1 MLRRKRNQADCA
13 SQIDRVLRDVE
24 RRRAAGALVDSDS
37 VRQAHPQLMPELGDR
52 LQALEQIESAARR
65 AQRIAEEG
73 RTGTETEIVDEFLAQ
88 EWRNL
93 SDALPEYDLIEPLRH
108 GGQGIV
114 YRAVERAT
122 GRAVAIKVLLDGPL
136 ASERQRQRFAREIEL
151 DSRLRHP
158 NIVTLFHSGIVRGR
172 PFFAM
177 EYVDGLPVDDYA
189 LLRELSGRDIVSLFV
204 QIARAIMY
212 AHQRGIIHRDIK
224 PSNILI
230 DAEGTPHLLDF
241 GLAKDLAGS
250 DADSD
255 PSPSRPGSVVGTLP
269 YLSPEQVDV
278 DGDVDTRSDIYS
290 LAVVLFEVLTGVLP
304 YPVDGDPRSIR
315 RNILDREPARLGDV
329 MRHLDGAGDPAARGF
344 NDDLEAVLLLAL
356 DKDKTGRYQT
366 MGEFADDLERHLAGD
381 AVHAKS
387 DRRFYVLRKTVRKYR
402 VHASVAAMFLA
413 LLLTSTV
420 LVTTQWLGA
429 RRERD
434 HAREAAQVAH
444 SVLLT
449 TLNDMIEKLSRL
461 AGGIEVRDLFL
472 DGVEGDL
479 DRLDS
484 LMESTEAV
492 AELRAA
498 WYEQRGNLAYTR
510 GHRTDAANQYRRL
523 VEIQRSRVAADPSPQ
538 LQQALAV
545 ALRKLAQES
554 PEWDDLFGEASAIAE
569 SLIAGAPNAPQ
580 VRKVLCKTRVAYARR
595 LFDAGE
601 HSRAAKQIDKALELA
616 DPMMDHEVRDDE
628 WSELLAEAY
637 ECDGYVRVPLGQ
649 AQRAVASLERSLR
662 IRQALLDGHPLDVT
676 HARRVMLIQTRLGDL
691 KRDAGLAEEAEALFL
706 TAVSIG
712 KNLAERDPYDAM
724 VQVYLCSAYGSLAS
738 FYMNRKGDGDL
749 QRAVEHS
756 AERLR
761 IVREYIV
768 ADPESTRWR
777 RRLGIALKQRGK
789 VLLACWQA
797 GDANNHLIDAAY
809 THLTDALLEF
819 EHLRSG
825 GYDEIRVAADISY
838 AHDWLVETCRGLG
851 RPDEELCHA
860 RESYE
865 IRSELHRM
873 NPDVMEYAKQVVV
886 AQAKIANWHFD
897 QDTPEHNCRAEEWS
911 AKADALLQSLFESGK
926 LVGREEKFRIWQ
938 DKVATFRAE
947 IAGRLAQQDPCIP

>member
-1 MLRRKRNQADCA
+1 MLGRKRNQADCA
-13 SQIDRVLRDVE
+13 TQIDRVLRDVE
-24 RRRAAGALVDSDS
+24 RRRAAGALVDSNS

-65 AQRIAEEG
+65 AQQIGEEG
-73 RTGTETEIVDEFLAQ
+73 RTAAETEVVDEFLAE

-93 SDALPEYDLIEPLRH
+93 SDALPEYDLLEPLRH

-158 NIVTLFHSGIVRGR
+158 NIVTLFHSGTVRGR

-177 EYVDGLPVDDYA
+177 EYIDGLPVDDYA
-189 LLRELSGRDIVSLFV
+189 WLRELSGRDIVGLFV

-230 DAEGTPHLLDF
+230 DADGHPHLLDF

-250 DADSD
+250 EEDTD

-269 YLSPEQVDV
+269 YLSPEQVDA
-278 DGDVDTRSDIYS
+278 DGDVDTRSDIYA
-290 LAVVLFEVLTGVLP
+290 LAVVLFEVLAGVLP

-315 RNILDREPARLGDV
+315 RNILDREPARLSDVVGD
-329 MRHLDGAGDPAARGF
+329 LDGGDDPTAREF
-344 NDDLEAVLLLAL
+344 NDDLEAILLMAL

-366 MGEFADDLERHLAGD
+366 MGEFADDLERYLAGD

-402 VHASVAAMFLA
+402 IPASVAAMFLG
-413 LLLTSTV
+413 LLITSTV
-420 LVTTQWLGA
+420 LVTTQWLRA

-449 TLNDMIEKLSRL
+449 TLDNMIEKLSRL

-472 DGVEGDL
+472 DGVEDDL
-479 DRLDS
+479 DRLDA

-510 GHRTDAANQYRRL
+510 GHRTEAADQYRLL
-523 VEIQRSRVAADPSPQ
+523 VEIQRSRGAADPSPQ
-538 LQQALAV
+538 NQQALAV
-545 ALRKLAQES
+545 ALGKLAQES
-554 PEWDDLFGEASAIAE
+554 SEWDDLFGEASAIAE
-569 SLIAGAPNAPQ
+569 SLIVAAPDAPEA
-580 VRKVLCKTRVAYARR
+580 RKVLCKIRVAYARR

-601 HSRAAKQIDKALELA
+601 HTRTAKQIDKALELA
-616 DPMMDHEVRDDE
+616 NPMMEHDVLDDE
-628 WSELLAEAY
+628 WSELLADAY

-649 AQRAVASLERSLR
+649 AQRAEASLERSLR
-662 IRQALLDGHPLDVT
+662 IRQALLDDHPLDVT
-676 HARRVMLIQTRLGDL
+676 HARRVMLIHTRLGDL

-706 TAVSIG
+706 SAVSMG
-712 KNLAERDPYDAM
+712 KNLAQRDPYDAM
-724 VQVYLCSAYGSLAS
+724 VQVCLCSAYGSLAS

-749 QRAVEHS
+749 QHAVEYS

-777 RRLGIALKQRGK
+777 RRLGVALKQHGK
-789 VLLACWQA
+789 MLLACWQA
-797 GDANNHLIDAAY
+797 GDATNHLIDAAY
-809 THLTDALLEF
+809 THLTDALTEF
-819 EHLRSG
+819 ELLRSG
-825 GYDEIRVAADISY
+825 GYDEIRVAVDISY
-838 AHDWLVETCRGLG
+838 AHDWLVETCRELG

-873 NPDVMEYAKQVVV
+873 NPDVMEYAKQVIV

-897 QDTPEHNCRAEEWS
+897 QETLEHNRQADEWC
-911 AKADALLQSLFESGK
+911 AKADALLRSLFESGK
-926 LVGREEKFRIWQ
+926 LVGREEKFRAWQ
-938 DKVATFRAE
+938 DKIAWYRGQLAE
-947 IAGRLAQQDPCIP
+947 RFAQQDSCIP